1 MLNFSDLI
9 VAEQT
14 RPLNMPPITVINDM
28 NSAFQ
33 SKDFTT
39 LSENDVVAYKTKF
52 TGSMMIESKVDMVVI
67 VTESARSALNIEH
80 LCVSFE
86 RKMMDLG

>member
-9 VAEQT
+9 VAEQM

-28 NSAFQ
+28 NRAFQ

-39 LSENDVVAYKTKF
+39 LSENDVVAYRTKL
-52 TGSMMIESKVDMVVI
+52 TGSIMIESKVDMVVI

-80 LCVSFE
+80 HQFE
-86 RKMMDLG
+86 